1 MKHVCILSDQPVV
14 IHFTG
19 GASLVL
25 LLLVLCIFKH
35 TCISTHTGW
44 MGNYGCFDYY
54 IPHPMYHCK
63 SRILREWIKLK
74 MTRLNCLAKE
84 DIVAGRCC
92 QYLEILATRLKGAF
106 THTKMNIHNNPTSH
120 TYLILLPTS
129 GLSVGL
135 QFSGTTI
142 GNACGKYVPYFVLA
156 RN

>member
-1 MKHVCILSDQPVV
+1 
-14 IHFTG
+14 
-19 GASLVL
+19 
-25 LLLVLCIFKH
+25 
-35 TCISTHTGW
+35 
-44 MGNYGCFDYY
+44 
-54 IPHPMYHCK
+54 
-63 SRILREWIKLK
+63 

-120 TYLILLPTS
+120 TYFILLPTS

-142 GNACGKYVPYFVLA
+142 GNACGKYVPYTLCWPGTNLRPRLYIDKVEIKLTA
-156 RN
+156 GINYNIYT